1 MAHFAKIDAQNLVT
15 EVIVVANAVIND
27 LPFPES
33 EPIGVAFCQS
43 LYGQDTAWKQTSY
56 NSSFR
61 KHFATVGDTYSADL
75 DAFVPPKPPE
85 NPSWVLN
92 PVTANWEPPTP
103 MPTDGA
109 YYWNEATVSWVE
121 VPKPPY
127 PSWILQLYPLPS
139 RWVAPVPYPSDGV
152 PFGPNH
158 YSWDEAGQQWIL
170 QPSSDENLDV
180 P

>member
-15 EVIVVANAVIND
+15 EVIVVANGVIDN

-43 LYGQDTAWKQTSY
+43 LYGQDTVWKQTSY
-56 NSSFR
+56 NSNFR
-61 KHFATVGDTYSADL
+61 KHFAGIGYTYNADL
-75 DAFVPPKPPE
+75 DAFVPPKPIH

-92 PVTANWEPPTP
+92 LETVNWEPPIP

-109 YYWNEATVSWVE
+109 YYWNEPTVSWVE

-127 PSWILQLYPLPS
+127 PSWILQISPPPS

-158 YSWDEAGQQWIL
+158 YSWDEAGQRWIL
-170 QPSSDENLDV
+170 LPPSDENMDV